1 MNRVRPNKSTNVRL
15 LNGLVSLAER
25 VAPAWVEEKAFGL
38 WARPRRTPAKWGQAL
53 SGARAFRLEA
63 GGAALAAWEWNVNGP
78 HGSALLVHGWSGNA
92 SQLSSFVEPLVQRGY
107 HVVAMD
113 LPAHGQ
119 TAGNFAT
126 VPLLAH
132 TVAELG
138 QRLRPR
144 IVVAHS
150 LGATSTGYA
159 LTKGLR
165 PERLA
170 LLAPPAQLPPYLA
183 HFAQQA
189 GLSDA
194 MQARLLRRV
203 EQIIGRPVSELDLRV
218 HAPALGHVRA
228 LLVHDRDDSVVPL
241 ESSRELAALWPAARL
256 VVTVGL
262 SHDRIRRDPGVVEQV
277 VSFVTGQ
284 AAQDALPSA
293 AWSASAASPAS

>member
-1 MNRVRPNKSTNVRL
+1 MNSVRPTKRTNVRL
-15 LNGLVSLAER
+15 LNGLVSLAEQ

-38 WARPRRTPAKWGQAL
+38 WARPRRTPAKWGTAL

-63 GGAALAAWEWNVNGP
+63 GGAALAAWEWNVSGAR
-78 HGSALLVHGWSGNA
+78 GTALLVHGWSGNA
-92 SQLSSFVEPLVQRGY
+92 SQLGSFVEPLVARGH

-144 IVVAHS
+144 VVVAHS

-183 HFAQQA
+183 HFAQQV
-189 GLSDA
+189 GLSDE

-203 EQIIGRPVSELDLRV
+203 EQVIGRPVSELDLRV
-218 HAPALGHVRA
+218 HAPGFGHVRA
-228 LLVHDRDDSVVPL
+228 LLVHDRADAVVPL
-241 ESSRELAALWPAARL
+241 ESSRELVALWPAARL
-256 VVTVGL
+256 IVTEGL
-262 SHDRIRRDPGVVEQV
+262 SHDRIRRDREVVDQV

-284 AAQDALPSA
+284 AGAEDVLTSGA
-293 AWSASAASPAS
+293 AVPA